1 MSTVDKACGISTFS
15 TAVAVNAQSPRF
27 LPSPTPL
34 LSQQWTS
41 THTDKSLPTEGNTA
55 TELGMAS
62 EILPL
67 LDKDQAHPEPSQLCF
82 NCQNII
88 DHWPDDSDP
97 QRTRRRFSHY
107 GSESALIASADHG
120 CSLCRQ
126 FALGYNCKT
135 WSNWHWDEGEEPG
148 PGEGRV
154 ELDSG
159 RTLRSIHYRD
169 CYWWIHLFIPASP
182 YNARS
187 GSHNPK
193 TEEEYLQYEV
203 AAAPVAAS
211 GKLNFSLNP
220 GFKSHYLLQIL
231 PNFSMIA

>member
-1 MSTVDKACGISTFS
+1 MD
-15 TAVAVNAQSPRF
+15 
-27 LPSPTPL
+27 L
-34 LSQQWTS
+34 
-41 THTDKSLPTEGNTA
+41 SLPNLENTA

-62 EILPL
+62 EILAP

-88 DHWPDDSDP
+88 DYWPDDSDP
-97 QRTRRRFSHY
+97 QRTRRFSHY

-126 FALGYNCKT
+126 FVLGCNYQT
-135 WSNWHWDEGEEPG
+135 WSNWQWDEGDELG

-159 RTLRSIHYRD
+159 RTLRSQHYRD

-187 GSHNPK
+187 GSHTPR

-203 AAAPVAAS
+203 AAAPVAAP
-211 GKLNFSLNP
+211 GKLNFSLNL
-220 GFKSHYLLQIL
+220 GFRSHYLLQIL

>member
-1 MSTVDKACGISTFS
+1 MAYLRHQAIIIDNFMLKPTV
-15 TAVAVNAQSPRF
+15 
-27 LPSPTPL
+27 
-34 LSQQWTS
+34 
-41 THTDKSLPTEGNTA
+41 ENTA
-55 TELGMAS
+55 TELAMAS
-62 EILPL
+62 EILPP

-107 GSESALIASADHG
+107 GSESALTASADRG
-120 CSLCRQ
+120 CGLCTQ
-126 FALGYNCKT
+126 FVLGYNCKT

-154 ELDSG
+154 DLESG
-159 RTLRSIHYRD
+159 RTLRSKHYRD

-187 GSHNPK
+187 GSHAPK
-193 TEEEYLQYEV
+193 SDEEYLQYEV

-211 GKLNFSLNP
+211 GKLNFFLNL
-220 GFKSHYLLQIL
+220 GYKSHFLLQTL
-231 PNFSMIA
+231 LNFSIIA